1 MSLMLG
7 SVPTA
12 PSWHGLWLRLIED
25 TTPARGALASALAT
39 RRDHDL
45 LFSAPLPPLFA
56 CPPRAILAPS
66 LPRAPRHSD
75 VSHAAVLRSTQHT
88 IASTRPRSSTRNHAP
103 RSWLRPTLCRLAS
116 YHTLHHR
123 PPHPSPSHL
132 HGITPRAV
140 FAVCV
145 CCLPAST
152 LGRAGVSACCE
163 YAVWIY
169 TSSHTVANIHA
180 KDYIQ
185 YTI

>member
-7 SVPTA
+7 SVSTA

-88 IASTRPRSSTRNHAP
+88 LASTRPRPSTRRHAL
-103 RSWLRPTLCRLAS
+103 RSWLRPTLCRLAF
-116 YHTLHHR
+116 YHVASRAAAPQPVTLAWYR
-123 PPHPSPSHL
+123 S
-132 HGITPRAV
+132 RAV

-145 CCLPAST
+145 CYLPAT
-152 LGRAGVSACCE
+152 LVRAGVSAWCK
-163 YAVWIY
+163 YAVWI
-169 TSSHTVANIHA
+169 
-180 KDYIQ
+180 
-185 YTI
+185 